1 MSVRC
6 LFLSTAVAC
15 LAPAA
20 VIVIPAAVLV
30 MPAVSLAQSLYIPS
44 PLPDD
49 TAPRPTYRERMKQF
63 PPPGG
68 RLGGGPLEYLQ
79 TGGRPVP
86 VAPEYAQTV
95 LPNFVKRPYARPEDR
110 KADYGG
116 VGSGP
121 LRTEPGYAAAPFSY
135 AQPVYAQPAYAEP
148 VYAEPYPVSAA
159 LPQGGLPP
167 FLGSGAQGESDAP
180 PSDALPGYNAL
191 APSRP
196 ARKAARAAALP
207 SYAALASAQDA
218 PEPGPAGQPASRW
231 PDFSQPAFGD
241 TTGSVGGA
249 APAQVDLDP
258 LGLGALFGQQQPLG
272 VSELAPAAPMRAG
285 IDPIYQRQVVA
296 YDGRERPGT
305 VVIDTPDKFLYLV
318 EDNGRAIRYGIGVG
332 RPGFTWAGVKTV
344 SRKAEW
350 PGWTPPKEMLK
361 RRPDLPRHMVGGEAN
376 PLGARALYLGSSM
389 YRIHG
394 TSEPDTIGTNVSS
407 GCIRMT
413 NADVTDLYDRVPVG
427 TRVIVR

>member
-6 LFLSTAVAC
+6 LFLSAAVAC

-20 VIVIPAAVLV
+20 AIVIPVAAF
-30 MPAVSLAQSLYIPS
+30 AQGIYIPS

-68 RLGGGPLEYLQ
+68 RLGGGPLEFLQ

-86 VAPEYAQTV
+86 VAPEYAESV
-95 LPNFVKRPYARPEDR
+95 LPNFVKRPYAQPGDR

-116 VGSGP
+116 VNSGP
-121 LRTEPGYAAAPFSY
+121 PRTEPGYVAAPLSY

-148 VYAEPYPVSAA
+148 VYAEPYPERAA

-167 FLGSGAQGESDAP
+167 FLGSGAQGESYAP

-191 APSRP
+191 AQSRP
-196 ARKAARAAALP
+196 ARRATRATTLP
-207 SYAALASAQDA
+207 SYSALASAQGGA
-218 PEPGPAGQPASRW
+218 EPGQAGPSAFDW

-241 TTGSVGGA
+241 TTGSVRGA

-258 LGLGALFGQQQPLG
+258 LGLGALFGQQQPFG
-272 VSELAPAAPMRAG
+272 GSEPAPAAPMRAG
-285 IDPIYQRQVVA
+285 INPIYQRQVVA

-305 VVIDTPDKFLYLV
+305 VVIDTPDKFLYLI
-318 EDNGRAIRYGIGVG
+318 EGNGRAIRYGIGVG
-332 RPGFTWAGVKTV
+332 RPGFTWAGIKTV

-413 NADVTDLYDRVPVG
+413 NADVTDLYERVPVG

>member
-6 LFLSTAVAC
+6 LLSAAVAC

-20 VIVIPAAVLV
+20 VLVVPAA
-30 MPAVSLAQSLYIPS
+30 AFAQGIYIPS
-44 PLPDD
+44 PAPDD

-68 RLGGGPLEYLQ
+68 RLGGGPLEYVL

-86 VAPEYAQTV
+86 VAPEYAGTV
-95 LPNFVKRPYARPEDR
+95 LPNVVKHPYARPGDR
-110 KADYGG
+110 PADYGG
-116 VGSGP
+116 VAAGP
-121 LRTEPGYAAAPFSY
+121 LKTEYGYAE
-135 AQPVYAQPAYAEP
+135 PAYAES
-148 VYAEPYPVSAA
+148 YPSRA

-167 FLGSGAQGESDAP
+167 FLGGGAPESYAP
-180 PSDALPGYNAL
+180 PTEASAYGYNAL
-191 APSRP
+191 AAEQP
-196 ARKAARAAALP
+196 ARRVATSTLP
-207 SYAALASAQDA
+207 SYTAIASAQNV
-218 PEPGPAGQPASRW
+218 PEPAPSGFAQPTFEI
-231 PDFSQPAFGD
+231 PDFSQPAL
-241 TTGSVGGA
+241 GSA
-249 APAQVDLDP
+249 ASDQGQPNLDP
-258 LGLGALFGQQQPLG
+258 LGLGALFGTQPDYGAQAVPAVSHVG
-272 VSELAPAAPMRAG
+272 VNPV
-285 IDPIYQRQVVA
+285 YQRQVVA
-296 YDGRERPGT
+296 YAGRERPGT
-305 VVIDTPDKFLYLV
+305 IVIDTPDKFLYLV
-318 EDNGRAIRYGIGVG
+318 EGEGRAIRYGIGVG

-350 PGWTPPKEMLK
+350 PGWTPPAEMLK

-413 NADVTDLYDRVPVG
+413 NADVTDLYGRVPVG
-427 TRVIVR
+427 TKVIVR

>member
-6 LFLSTAVAC
+6 LFLSVAVAC
-15 LAPAA
+15 LAPVTA
-20 VIVIPAAVLV
+20 VV
-30 MPAVSLAQSLYIPS
+30 MPTTALAAGLYFPS

-49 TAPRPTYRERMKQF
+49 TAPRPSYRERLQQF

-68 RLGGGPLEYLQ
+68 RLGGGPLEYIQ

-86 VAPEYAQTV
+86 VAPEYAETV
-95 LPNFVKRPYARPEDR
+95 LPNFVKRPYAHPGDR
-110 KADYGG
+110 RADYGG
-116 VGSGP
+116 VNAGP
-121 LRTEPGYAAAPFSY
+121 RRTDPY
-135 AQPVYAQPAYAEP
+135 AQPVYAPSS
-148 VYAEPYPVSAA
+148 YAEPYPDRAR
-159 LPQGGLPP
+159 LPQGALPP
-167 FLGSGAQGESDAP
+167 FLGSGAQGESYAP
-180 PSDALPGYNAL
+180 PSDGLSAYRGL
-191 APSRP
+191 AMSQP
-196 ARKAARAAALP
+196 APRTPRASLP
-207 SYAALASAQDA
+207 SYTALAAAQ
-218 PEPGPAGQPASRW
+218 PEPEPAAQPGFAW

-241 TTGSVGGA
+241 TTGSVRAA

-258 LGLGALFGQQQPLG
+258 LGLGALLGGQPSLEAAQP
-272 VSELAPAAPMRAG
+272 VPSAPLRAG
-285 IDPIYQRQVVA
+285 IDPIYQRQEVA
-296 YDGRERPGT
+296 YAGRERAGT

-318 EDNGRAIRYGIGVG
+318 QGGGRALRYGIGVG

-350 PGWTPPKEMLK
+350 PGWTPPREMLK

-413 NADVTDLYDRVPVG
+413 NADVSDLYERVPVG
-427 TRVIVR
+427 TRVVVR

>member
-6 LFLSTAVAC
+6 LLLSAAWAC
-15 LAPAA
+15 LLPAA
-20 VIVIPAAVLV
+20 MILPAEAF
-30 MPAVSLAQSLYIPS
+30 AQSLFLQN

-49 TAPRPTYRERMKQF
+49 TQPRPSYRESMKQF

-68 RLGGGPLEYLQ
+68 RFGGGLTEYAL

-86 VAPEYAQTV
+86 VAPDYA
-95 LPNFVKRPYARPEDR
+95 PNVMPNLVKRPYARPGDR
-110 KADYGG
+110 PAEYGG
-116 VGSGP
+116 VAAGP
-121 LRTEPGYAAAPFSY
+121 PRGYPVHERLY
-135 AQPVYAQPAYAEP
+135 QGPVYQERVYQERVYERP
-148 VYAEPYPVSAA
+148 VYRRPRAL

-167 FLGSGAQGESDAP
+167 YHDGGARGLNTPPIEVAP
-180 PSDALPGYNAL
+180 GISAL
-191 APSRP
+191 APVQPRQV
-196 ARKAARAAALP
+196 AAAASLQNY
-207 SYAALASAQDA
+207 SAIASSQAATEAAY
-218 PEPGPAGQPASRW
+218 GQSSEKLL
-231 PDFSQPAFGD
+231 DFSQPALGGSEPVAQTPIAYGRRASVQGD
-241 TTGSVGGA
+241 ASQ
-249 APAQVDLDP
+249 PNLDP
-258 LGLGALFGQQQPLG
+258 LGLGALFGVQPDYA
-272 VSELAPAAPMRAG
+272 APAARAPQRAG
-285 IDPIYQRQVVA
+285 VDPIYQRQEVA
-296 YDGRERPGT
+296 YAGRERPGT

-318 EDNGRAIRYGIGVG
+318 QGNGRALRYGIGVG

-350 PGWTPPKEMLK
+350 PGWTPPSEMLK

-413 NADVTDLYDRVPVG
+413 NADVTDLYERVPVG
-427 TRVIVR
+427 TKVIVR

>member
-6 LFLSTAVAC
+6 LFLSAAVAC
-15 LAPAA
+15 LAPLAGLVTPDAA
-20 VIVIPAAVLV
+20 SAAG
-30 MPAVSLAQSLYIPS
+30 LYFPS
-44 PLPDD
+44 PFPDD
-49 TAPRPTYRERMKQF
+49 TAPRPTYRERLQQF

-68 RLGGGPLEYLQ
+68 RLGGGPLEYIQ

-86 VAPEYAQTV
+86 VAPAYAETV
-95 LPNFVKRPYARPEDR
+95 LPNFVKRPYAQPGDR
-110 KADYGG
+110 RADYGG
-116 VGSGP
+116 VNAGP
-121 LRTEPGYAAAPFSY
+121 RRTDPYAQPIYAEPVY
-135 AQPVYAQPAYAEP
+135 AQPVYAA
-148 VYAEPYPVSAA
+148 PYPERAA

-167 FLGSGAQGESDAP
+167 FLGSGAGESYAP
-180 PSDALPGYNAL
+180 PSDALTGYSGL
-191 APSRP
+191 AGSQPVP
-196 ARKAARAAALP
+196 RATRATTLP
-207 SYAALASAQDA
+207 SYTAIASAQPV
-218 PEPGPAGQPASRW
+218 PEPGPAAEPAFAW

-241 TTGSVGGA
+241 TTGSVRA
-249 APAQVDLDP
+249 APAPADLDP
-258 LGLGALFGQQQPLG
+258 LGLGALFGGQPSLG
-272 VSELAPAAPMRAG
+272 GAEPAPATPVRAG

-296 YDGRERPGT
+296 YAGRERPGT

-318 EDNGRAIRYGIGVG
+318 EGGGRALRYGIGVG

-350 PGWTPPKEMLK
+350 PGWTPPREMLK

-413 NADVTDLYDRVPVG
+413 NADVTDLYERVPVG
-427 TRVIVR
+427 TKVIVR

>member
-6 LFLSTAVAC
+6 LFFSAAVAC
-15 LAPAA
+15 LAPLASLVVPATASAA
-20 VIVIPAAVLV
+20 G
-30 MPAVSLAQSLYIPS
+30 LYIPS
-44 PLPDD
+44 PFPDD
-49 TAPRPTYRERMKQF
+49 TAPRPTYRERLKQF

-68 RLGGGPLEYLQ
+68 RLGGGPLEYIQ

-95 LPNFVKRPYARPEDR
+95 LPNFVKHPYARPGDR
-110 KADYGG
+110 RADYGG
-116 VGSGP
+116 VNGGP
-121 LRTEPGYAAAPFSY
+121 RRADPYARPVYAAQPVYAEPAY
-135 AQPVYAQPAYAEP
+135 AQPVYAA
-148 VYAEPYPVSAA
+148 PYQERAA

-167 FLGSGAQGESDAP
+167 FLGSGAGDGSYAP
-180 PSDALPGYNAL
+180 PSDALTGYSGL
-191 APSRP
+191 AEPRP
-196 ARKAARAAALP
+196 VPRATRAAPLP
-207 SYAALASAQDA
+207 SYTALASTQQG
-218 PEPGPAGQPASRW
+218 PEPDPAVQPAFAW

-241 TTGSVGGA
+241 TTGSVRTA
-249 APAQVDLDP
+249 APAQADLDP
-258 LGLGALFGQQQPLG
+258 LGLGALFGGQQPLG
-272 VSELAPAAPMRAG
+272 GAGPVPTAPTRPG
-285 IDPIYQRQVVA
+285 IDPMYQRQVVA
-296 YDGRERPGT
+296 YAGGERPGT

-318 EDNGRAIRYGIGVG
+318 QGGGRALRYGIGVG

-350 PGWTPPKEMLK
+350 PGWTPPREMLK

-413 NADVTDLYDRVPVG
+413 NADVTDLYERVPVG
-427 TRVIVR
+427 TKVIVR